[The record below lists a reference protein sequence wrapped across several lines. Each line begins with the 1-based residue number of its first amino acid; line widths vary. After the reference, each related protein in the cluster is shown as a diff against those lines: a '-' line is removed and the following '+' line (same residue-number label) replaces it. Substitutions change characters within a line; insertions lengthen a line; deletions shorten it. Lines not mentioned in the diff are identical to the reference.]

1 MIDIT
6 KKLPIS
12 LITLMNSFNDKLIP
26 LRKQMELIATSNKVR
41 LNSSDYENIKTKY
54 IVKNSEQCY

>member
-1 MIDIT
+1 MI
-6 KKLPIS
+6 KYIS

-54 IVKNSEQCY
+54 IVKNSEFFFEINF